1 MPPAFV
7 ATGFCVGLLIGLT
20 GVGGGSV
27 MTPILVLVFGIRAT
41 TAIGTDLL
49 FAASTKAF
57 GTAVHGA
64 NRTVAW
70 RVVWRLGAGSLPGA
84 VAAIALL
91 GRLGVHGAVANRLSL
106 GLLGAMLLLAAAS
119 LAAKPWIARR
129 GGGGARVPPAWMTI
143 VLGFGLGVTVTLSS
157 VGAGALGTVAL
168 MYLYPE
174 LSLAEVV
181 GSDIAH
187 AVLLTLVAGFGRLW
201 LHGIDAPM
209 LGALLAGSLPGVAIG
224 SLLVKRAPERV
235 LRYALAGMLGL
246 VGARM
251 LLDLA

>member
-1 MPPAFV
+1 
-7 ATGFCVGLLIGLT
+7 
-20 GVGGGSV
+20 
-27 MTPILVLVFGIRAT
+27 
-41 TAIGTDLL
+41 
-49 FAASTKAF
+49 
-57 GTAVHGA
+57 
-64 NRTVAW
+64 
-70 RVVWRLGAGSLPGA
+70 
-84 VAAIALL
+84 
-91 GRLGVHGAVANRLSL
+91 
-106 GLLGAMLLLAAAS
+106 
-119 LAAKPWIARR
+119 
-129 GGGGARVPPAWMTI
+129 MTI

>member
-1 MPPAFV
+1 MPPAFI

-27 MTPILVLVFGIRAT
+27 MTPILVLVFGIQAT

-49 FAASTKAF
+49 FAACTKAF

-70 RVVWRLGAGSLPGA
+70 RLVWRLGAGSVPGA
-84 VAAIALL
+84 IAAILLL
-91 GRLGVHGAVANRLSL
+91 GQIGVHGAAANRLSL

-129 GGGGARVPPAWMTI
+129 GGGVRRAPPAWITI
-143 VLGFGLGVTVTLSS
+143 ALGFGLGVTVTLSS
-157 VGAGALGTVAL
+157 VGAGALGTVVL
-168 MYLYPE
+168 IYLYPE

-187 AVLLTLVAGFGRLW
+187 AVLLTMVAGFGRLW
-201 LHGIDAPM
+201 LHGIDVPM

-224 SLLVKRAPERV
+224 SLLVRRAPERL
-235 LRYALAGMLGL
+235 LRYAIAAMLGM
-246 VGARM
+246 VGLRV